1 MRKMRESRT
10 EEEHLLDNEN
20 AKDQMKLAK
29 ENGFKKPFKRRL
41 FREIDEIYIWKNF
54 INRGIEFFNVLNER
68 NSEMASKAKEI
79 LDKEKKERME
89 REEKERKEREK
100 GYWEEN
106 PADGNFFWTGK
117 EPPGPD
123 NPNPLD
129 MEPEPE
135 LNVWEGEPDMTDDE
149 WDELQFKWYT
159 EMVNERKNQEREE
172 RNRIAREKY
181 KEKKDRHAK
190 PIEVPDLEKSE
201 YEKIRDQIVKE
212 REEALMKAGWH
223 RTK

>member
-1 MRKMRESRT
+1 
-10 EEEHLLDNEN
+10 
-20 AKDQMKLAK
+20 MKL
-29 ENGFKKPFKRRL
+29 
-41 FREIDEIYIWKNF
+41 
-54 INRGIEFFNVLNER
+54 
-68 NSEMASKAKEI
+68 
-79 LDKEKKERME
+79 
-89 REEKERKEREK
+89 
-100 GYWEEN
+100 
-106 PADGNFFWTGK
+106 FWTGK

-223 RTK
+223 ITK